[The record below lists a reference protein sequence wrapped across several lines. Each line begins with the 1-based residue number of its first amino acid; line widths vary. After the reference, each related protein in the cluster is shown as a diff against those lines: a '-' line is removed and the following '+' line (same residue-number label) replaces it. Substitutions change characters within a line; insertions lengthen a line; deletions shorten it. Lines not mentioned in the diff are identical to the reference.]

1 MIRTIVS
8 GNIYVSLPSVFV
20 EQARHDFDV
29 SSSLPTKG
37 RVSVET
43 FEGKPIDVE
52 LPSSVSGQHVVNM
65 KLVVGT
71 PSKDDGRGR
80 DNRIRADMT
89 LPVHLRY
96 PDPGCERR
104 GDGCDEY
111 AWVEVSRSWN
121 DIPSS
126 MNSTRSFFVHGS
138 RSASTL

>member
-1 MIRTIVS
+1 M
-8 GNIYVSLPSVFV
+8 LL

-37 RVSVET
+37 RVGVET

-71 PSKDDGRGR
+71 PAKDDGRGQET
-80 DNRIRADMT
+80 RIRAEMT

-104 GDGCDEY
+104 GDIGCDDY
-111 AWVEVSRSWN
+111 AWVEVSRLCN
-121 DIPSS
+121 DIPSG
-126 MNSTRSFFVHGS
+126 NAIHPFAFSFISSGVRLS
-138 RSASTL
+138 YACYYCTL